1 MGMIS
6 AYILGFNGVRF
17 YGGDKMSKYHSAVNK
32 VLPEFE
38 DASSLE
44 TNRSVER
51 A

>member
-1 MGMIS
+1 VNLEKITLCRY
-6 AYILGFNGVRF
+6 A
-17 YGGDKMSKYHSAVNK
+17 GDLYNLFLASAVNK